1 MSALNTTVPADIDP
15 TWIGLLDGK
24 MSGWLQ
30 TDTDELFRGFPV
42 SASDTVLDVGCG
54 GGFSALF
61 CGSRGASITAVDISA
76 EAVATLT
83 QKLQEQGKARH
94 IEGVVSDSDPLPV
107 SDQWA
112 SRVVCQEV
120 LEHVADPRRVV
131 DELVRAGQPGALYLL
146 SVPGELSETV
156 QKAFAPAD
164 YYEHPNHIRIFS
176 QASFVDLA
184 ESAGLDIIEYCPT
197 GFFWAMWTSLH
208 WAITGTKAR
217 TTGSSYSASHDPF
230 SPPYDESL
238 RDWALL
244 WNKLIA
250 TPEGKAFKA
259 EMDKVM
265 PKTQV
270 IIARKPG

>member
-1 MSALNTTVPADIDP
+1 MSVLTTSVPADIDP

-24 MSGWLQ
+24 ISGWLQ
-30 TDTDELFRGFPV
+30 TDSDELFRGFHV
-42 SASDTVLDVGCG
+42 SATDTVLDVGCG

-61 CGSRGASITAVDISA
+61 CGQRGASITAVDISE
-76 EAVATLT
+76 EAVASVT
-83 QKLQEQGKARH
+83 QRLQEQGKASA
-94 IEGVVSDSDPLPV
+94 IKGVVSDSDPLPIN
-107 SDQWA
+107 DQWA

-120 LEHVADPRRVV
+120 LEHVADPRKVV

-146 SVPGELSETV
+146 TVPAELSETV
-156 QKAFAPAD
+156 QKSFAPAD

-176 QASFVDLA
+176 KASFIELA
-184 ESAGLDIIEYCPT
+184 ERGGLEIIEYCST
-197 GFFWAMWTSLH
+197 GFFWTMWTSLH
-208 WAITGTKAR
+208 WAIAGTRAR
-217 TTGSSYSASHDPF
+217 EEGSPYSASADPF

-250 TPEGKAFKA
+250 TPEGLAFKA

-270 IIARKPG
+270 IVARKPA